1 MVPSLQGV
9 ARARMARRTKAKV
22 LSRGRTRCTAAYEET
37 KNHWSSVGRTLMR
50 MSDGGADGASHIVL
64 QLSNIDIPCS
74 SVYGPAFGQHNRE
87 PFEIQTQC
95 HM

>member
-1 MVPSLQGV
+1 MDGV

-22 LSRGRTRCTAAYEET
+22 LSWGRTRCTVAYEET

-50 MSDGGADGASHIVL
+50 MSDGGADGASHIVT
-64 QLSNIDIPCS
+64 QLSNIDIPSS
-74 SVYGPAFGQHNRE
+74 SVHGLAFRQHNRG